1 MPAEQPIDMLND
13 TLQEIVFRTKNLH
26 RFKRLARNT
35 HFNLREVE
43 ALAIIHRKCVQTLG
57 PISRLIFRDIFHAGL
72 DFTENIRHLLV
83 DKMFSVVDKRNA
95 LQIHLNQW
103 IECLSII
110 LRGTLD
116 EKIHFAYQV
125 YDVMRTHRLKRE
137 HIFPIMRGCL
147 IKLQNDENPDEAVK
161 DLIDLLIKKLDVD
174 RDGSISEED
183 FRITVKDRNP
193 LLLECMGPVFP
204 SREARHV
211 FLSSFTDR
219 LGRY

>member
-1 MPAEQPIDMLND
+1 MPPAEPIDMLNS
-13 TLQEIVFRTKNLH
+13 TLKEIIFRTKNSEK
-26 RFKRLARNT
+26 FKRLARTT
-35 HFNLREVE
+35 HFNFREVE
-43 ALAIIHRKCVQTLG
+43 ALAIIHSKCVQTLG
-57 PISRLIFRDIFHAGL
+57 PISRSVFRDIFQPGF
-72 DFTENIRHLLV
+72 DFTENIRHLLIDRV
-83 DKMFSVVDKRNA
+83 FSTFDLRNA
-95 LQIHLNQW
+95 LQVSLDRW

-110 LRGTLD
+110 LRGDLD

-125 YDVMRTHRLKRE
+125 YDNHTTQRLKKE

-161 DLIDLLIKKLDVD
+161 DLIDMMLKKLDVD

-183 FRITVKDRNP
+183 FKICVTDRNQ

-204 SREARHV
+204 SREACHV
-211 FLSSFTDR
+211 FLSTFTDR

>member
-95 LQIHLNQW
+95 L
-103 IECLSII
+103 
-110 LRGTLD
+110 
-116 EKIHFAYQV
+116 QV

>member
-1 MPAEQPIDMLND
+1 MPAEQAVDMLND
-13 TLQEIVFRTKNLH
+13 TLAEIVFRTKNMP
-26 RFKRLARNT
+26 RFKRLARTT

-43 ALAIIHRKCVQTLG
+43 ALSIIHRKCVKTLG
-57 PISRLIFRDIFHAGL
+57 PINRFILRDIFHAGL

-83 DKMFSVVDKRNA
+83 DKMFSVIDKRNA
-95 LQIHLNQW
+95 LQINRDQW
-103 IECLSII
+103 IESLSVL

-125 YDVMRTHRLKRE
+125 YDSLRTHKLKKE
-137 HIFPIMRGCL
+137 HIFPMMRGCL

-174 RDGSISEED
+174 RDGVISEED
-183 FRITVKDRNP
+183 FKTAVKERNQ

-204 SREARHV
+204 SRNARHV
-211 FLSSFTDR
+211 FLSTFTDR
-219 LGRY
+219 VGRY